1 MATAVSRRGPD
12 DRRTSVLATSE
23 TGRIR
28 GEASLPAHRAGGRIP
43 VGGAGLRARLAY
55 VSAATTAIAALAF
68 LVPLGWEL
76 RADHRDEV
84 MAQAERQIAT
94 VAGAISARAGKQGLT
109 QAIEAAGG

>member
-23 TGRIR
+23 AGRVR

-55 VSAATTAIAALAF
+55 VSAATTTIAALAF

-76 RADHRDEV
+76 RQDHRE
-84 MAQAERQIAT
+84 QAVSAAEQRTAK
-94 VAGAISARAGKQGLT
+94 VAGAVVSGANPKAL
-109 QAIEAAGG
+109 A